1 MPGSES
7 QADLGNEFLPAGC
20 FIPVGGRGHEMKK
33 KKERKSLQTTLT
45 LRRKRYQRQ
54 GENGVPACHSNLR
67 WERCQAASWGQ
78 GRGQPSQEPTT
89 NRNAPHSKS
98 PSPVPETGREVA
110 RVPFNVPTASLGH
123 SPSPHLLAPVSG
135 YPHALAGARRSQ
147 ESIPLVVCPQQ
158 SAGHGGPITT
168 IKHVVDR

>member
-7 QADLGNEFLPAGC
+7 QANLGNEFLPAGC
-20 FIPVGGRGHEMKK
+20 FIPVGGRRHEMKK

-78 GRGQPSQEPTT
+78 GRGQPSQEPTA

-98 PSPVPETGREVA
+98 PSSCSRNWQGGGQGSLQCANCLPR
-110 RVPFNVPTASLGH
+110 PFPQPPPPRSSFRIPPCSCWGEEEPRKH
-123 SPSPHLLAPVSG
+123 SPSCMSPA
-135 YPHALAGARRSQ
+135 
-147 ESIPLVVCPQQ
+147 EC
-158 SAGHGGPITT
+158 
-168 IKHVVDR
+168 